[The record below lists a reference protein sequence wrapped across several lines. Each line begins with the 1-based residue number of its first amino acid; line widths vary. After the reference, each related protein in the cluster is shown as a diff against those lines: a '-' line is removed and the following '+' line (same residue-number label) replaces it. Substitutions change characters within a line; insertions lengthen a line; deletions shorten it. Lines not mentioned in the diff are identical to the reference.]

1 MSSDVVRLDMLLI
14 VMIAAM
20 AKLRCML
27 LEIGDAEGR
36 RAESGERSGVRRGNI
51 TRNLEGRKKVLQRS
65 AARCINYYLL
75 PT

>member
-36 RAESGERSGVRRGNI
+36 RAESGERRGGE
-51 TRNLEGRKKVLQRS
+51 T
-65 AARCINYYLL
+65 
-75 PT
+75 